1 MFQTLVSIRRKILWR
16 GCKTLLI
23 SPEIMKAKRVW
34 TSPKLKD
41 IPIFFEVSLYA
52 GTR

>member
-1 MFQTLVSIRRKILWR
+1 LAAEEKRLPLPATM
-16 GCKTLLI
+16 KT
-23 SPEIMKAKRVW
+23 KRVW
-34 TSPKLKD
+34 TAPKLKE

>member
-1 MFQTLVSIRRKILWR
+1 MLPDSIKSGGGAAER
-16 GCKTLLI
+16 GLFSRTMKT
-23 SPEIMKAKRVW
+23 KRIW
-34 TSPKLKD
+34 TAPKLKD

>member
-1 MFQTLVSIRRKILWR
+1 MK
-16 GCKTLLI
+16 
-23 SPEIMKAKRVW
+23 KAKPVW
-34 TSPKLKD
+34 TAPKLKD

>member
-1 MFQTLVSIRRKILWR
+1 MCLVS
-16 GCKTLLI
+16 GSPMKT
-23 SPEIMKAKRVW
+23 KRIW
-34 TSPKLKD
+34 TAPKLKD

>member
-1 MFQTLVSIRRKILWR
+1 MTANFRWHPGGTR
-16 GCKTLLI
+16 LI
-23 SPEIMKAKRVW
+23 SQKLMKTKRPW
-34 TSPKLKD
+34 TAPKLKD